1 MTKLVPTYLVAVH
14 LLVDTTGANP
24 RSDVIAALDAH
35 LDHPLG
41 QVPAAGTIVD
51 WAVAG
56 EDLAG
61 SMTPTIIPPDYAAGI
76 TPFPDWPSAQQRRA
90 ASCR

>member
-24 RSDVIAALDAH
+24 RSDVIAALEAH

-61 SMTPTIIPPDYAAGI
+61 S
-76 TPFPDWPSAQQRRA
+76 FPDWPSAQQRRA